1 MLAVYTYQ
9 QLFGAKYNVPLDVH
23 ISRYSIL
30 NISFDYEKLGTKLQF
45 PVAMNKLLWWSHLDM
60 YASKN
65 QLTESCKRLHFIT
78 IWPIIGSKKCRL
90 KIVLWLKGQIQT
102 SAIEKK
108 WPTKLFVTDCFIH
121 TKTLQKRFNY
131 FEIKKNMLNLFLI
144 EQQVFGNFGGKH
156 RTFFF

>member
-65 QLTESCKRLHFIT
+65 QLTESCKRLY
-78 IWPIIGSKKCRL
+78 
-90 KIVLWLKGQIQT
+90 T
-102 SAIEKK
+102 SS
-108 WPTKLFVTDCFIH
+108 LFDQLLVP
-121 TKTLQKRFNY
+121 
-131 FEIKKNMLNLFLI
+131 KNAVWKSFCD
-144 EQQVFGNFGGKH
+144 
-156 RTFFF
+156 